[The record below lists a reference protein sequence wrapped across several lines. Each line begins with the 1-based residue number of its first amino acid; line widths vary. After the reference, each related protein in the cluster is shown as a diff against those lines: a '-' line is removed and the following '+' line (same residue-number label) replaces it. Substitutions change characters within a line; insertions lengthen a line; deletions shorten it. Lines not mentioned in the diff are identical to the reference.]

1 MYMRRTRGLFLLLA
15 GTVAWIFPS
24 SLRAQSFAMAPAE
37 IDHAFKPGQPFS
49 FQIAV
54 SNDSD
59 QNAALR
65 VTVTDLWY
73 DSKNEKTFDTP
84 GTSPRSA
91 ANWMQAVPAV
101 MSVPARGSQQIKIMV
116 TPPADASGGY
126 YATVF
131 AESTPELVQSPTG
144 EGKGVY
150 ANFRLGALVLLAAEG
165 TQTYSAEVSDF
176 KTTPPDATNNLKVE
190 FSFHNTGNTHLFPKS
205 TLAILNET
213 HKLVGKA
220 EAEVSRFFPGQTN
233 TIRFTW
239 PGQLAPGHYEGLLTI
254 VYGKGRVLTQTT
266 AIQVDK

>member
-1 MYMRRTRGLFLLLA
+1 MRCFRKLFLLMAGTLA
-15 GTVAWIFPS
+15 GILPS
-24 SLRAQSFAMAPAE
+24 PLRAQSFAMAPAE
-37 IDHAFKPGQPFS
+37 IDHTFKPGQPFS
-49 FQIAV
+49 FQIGV

-73 DSKNEKTFDTP
+73 NEKNEKTFDTP
-84 GTSPRSA
+84 GASPRSA

-131 AESTPELVQSPTG
+131 AESTPELVQSPT
-144 EGKGVY
+144 EQGKGVY

-165 TQTYSAEVSDF
+165 TQKYSAEVSDF
-176 KTTPPDATNNLKVE
+176 KTTPPDANNNLKVE
-190 FSFHNTGNTHLFPKS
+190 FKFHNTGNTHLFPRA
-205 TLAILNET
+205 TLAIVNEAR
-213 HKLVGKA
+213 KLVGKA
-220 EAEVSRFFPGQTN
+220 EAEVHRFFPGQTN
-233 TIRFTW
+233 TISFTW
-239 PGQLAPGHYEGLLTI
+239 PGQLAPGHYEGMLTV
-254 VYGKGRVLTQTT
+254 VYGKGRVLTQAT